1 MYDEALSSIYQ
12 FDKNVKTQ
20 STQTLDIA
28 VLPGDGIGP
37 EVMNAALALLNA
49 VQEICGGP
57 KLHFTSYDA
66 GAQFYAQSGVAL
78 PEATLAACER
88 SQAMLFGAMGWP
100 DIRNAD
106 GTEIMPQLELRMIF
120 RLYAGVRPIRWFPG
134 LPAVL
139 SDERARGIDFVLIR
153 EQTEGLFHARG
164 RGVIE
169 DDSVARDTMQITR
182 AGTARVSEF
191 AFRLAERRRE
201 RRKASGLP
209 SLVTCV
215 DKANVFTSMAFF
227 RKVFDE
233 VAARH
238 PEIASDHSLVDAMAF
253 TMIKKP
259 WVLDVMV
266 MENMYGDILSDMGAG
281 LIGGLGM
288 APSGDI
294 GDEHGLFQPVH
305 GTAPDIAGQGKAN
318 PCAMFL
324 SAAMMLDW
332 LADRHGEPQLEAGAR
347 AIEKAVELALSSGN
361 AVPMEYGGSAGT
373 AALTAATIGALPEA
387 WRSGARS
394 GCGLGQ

>member
-1 MYDEALSSIYQ
+1 VNIKST
-12 FDKNVKTQ
+12 TQ
-20 STQTLDIA
+20 VLDIA

-37 EVMNAALALLNA
+37 EVMNASLKVLRA
-49 VQEICGGP
+49 VHGICGGP
-57 KLHFTSYDA
+57 ELHCTNYDA

-78 PEATLAACER
+78 PEATLKACER

-106 GTEIMPQLELRMIF
+106 GTEIMPQLELRMLF
-120 RLYAGVRPIRWFPG
+120 ELYAGVRPIRWFPG
-134 LPAVL
+134 VPVVL
-139 SDERARGIDFVLIR
+139 TDERARGIDFVLIR
-153 EQTEGLFHARG
+153 EQTEGLFYARG
-164 RGVIE
+164 RGVVE
-169 DDSVARDTMQITR
+169 NDSVAYDTMQITR
-182 AGTARVSEF
+182 GGTARVSEF
-191 AFRLAERRRE
+191 AFRLAERRRK
-201 RRKASGLP
+201 RREAAGLA

-233 VAARH
+233 VAVRH
-238 PEIASDHSLVDAMAF
+238 SEIASDHSLVDAMAF
-253 TMIKKP
+253 SMIKKP

-332 LADRHGEPQLEAGAR
+332 LADRHGERQLEVAAR
-347 AIEKAVELALSSGN
+347 VIEKAVEIALSGGG
-361 AVPMEYGGSAGT
+361 VTPMEYGGDAGT
-373 AALTAATIGALPEA
+373 GELTAAVVGALREA
-387 WRSGARS
+387 RRRMGA
-394 GCGLGQ
+394 

>member
-1 MYDEALSSIYQ
+1 
-12 FDKNVKTQ
+12 VKTQ
-20 STQTLDIA
+20 STTQVLDIA

-37 EVMNAALALLNA
+37 EVMSAALHLLGA
-49 VQEICGGP
+49 VHDTCGGP
-57 KLHFTSYDA
+57 RLHFTAYDA
-66 GAQFYAQSGVAL
+66 GAQFYARSGVAL
-78 PEATLAACER
+78 PEATLRACER

-106 GTEIMPQLELRMIF
+106 GTEIMPQLELRLAF
-120 RLYAGVRPIRWFPG
+120 ELYAGVRPIRWFPG
-134 LPAVL
+134 LPTVL
-139 SDERARGIDFVLIR
+139 ADERARGIDFVLIR
-153 EQTEGLFHARG
+153 EQTEGLFYARG

-169 DDSVARDTMQITR
+169 NDSVAYDTMQITR
-182 AGTARVSEF
+182 AGTSRVSEF

-201 RRKASGLP
+201 RRRAAGLG

-233 VAARH
+233 VAVRH
-238 PEIASDHSLVDAMAF
+238 ADVASNHSLVDAMAF
-253 TMIKKP
+253 TMISKP

-305 GTAPDIAGQGKAN
+305 GSAPDIAGQGKAN

-332 LADRHGEPQLEAGAR
+332 LADRHGEPQLEGGAR
-347 AIEKAVELALSSGN
+347 VIEKAVEIALSGGGV
-361 AVPMEYGGSAGT
+361 APMEYGGDAGT
-373 AALTAATIGALPEA
+373 AELTAAVVGALSEA
-387 WRSGARS
+387 RRRIG
-394 GCGLGQ
+394 

>member
-1 MYDEALSSIYQ
+1 M
-12 FDKNVKTQ
+12 KTK
-20 STQTLDIA
+20 STTQILDIA

-37 EVMNAALALLNA
+37 EVMGAALELLSA
-49 VQEICGGP
+49 VHDCCGGP
-57 KLHFTSYDA
+57 ELRCTTYDA
-66 GAQFYAQSGVAL
+66 GAQFYARSGVAL
-78 PEATLAACER
+78 PEATLKACER
-88 SQAMLFGAMGWP
+88 SHAMLFGAMGWP

-106 GTEIMPQLELRMIF
+106 GTEIMPQLELRLMF
-120 RLYAGVRPIRWFPG
+120 ELYAGVRPIRWFPG
-134 LPAVL
+134 LPVVL
-139 SDERARGIDFVLIR
+139 ADERARGIDFVLIR
-153 EQTEGLFHARG
+153 EQTEGLFFARG
-164 RGVIE
+164 RGRVE
-169 DDSVARDTMQITR
+169 NDSEAYDTMQITR

-191 AFRLAERRRE
+191 SFRLAERRRE
-201 RRKASGLP
+201 RRQTAGLA

-227 RKVFDE
+227 RKLFDE

-238 PEIASDHSLVDAMAF
+238 PEVANDHSLVDAMAF

-294 GDEHGLFQPVH
+294 GDRHGLFQPVH

-332 LADRHGEPQLEAGAR
+332 LADRHNEPQLEVSAR
-347 AIEKAVELALSSGN
+347 VIEKAIEIALTRGSV
-361 AVPMEYGGSAGT
+361 VPMDYGGNSGT
-373 AALTAATIGALPEA
+373 AELTAAVIGALEEA
-387 WRSGARS
+387 RGKV
-394 GCGLGQ
+394 G

>member
-1 MYDEALSSIYQ
+1 M
-12 FDKNVKTQ
+12 KTQ
-20 STQTLDIA
+20 STTQTLDIA

-37 EVMNAALALLNA
+37 EVMSAAIQLLNA
-49 VQEICGGP
+49 VYDTCGGP
-57 KLHFTSYDA
+57 ALHFTTYDA
-66 GAQFYAQSGVAL
+66 GAQFYARSGVAL
-78 PEATLAACER
+78 PEETLRACER

-106 GTEIMPQLELRMIF
+106 GTEIMPQLELRLAF
-120 RLYAGVRPIRWFPG
+120 ELYAGVRPIRWFPRVPVA
-134 LPAVL
+134 LT
-139 SDERARGIDFVLIR
+139 DERARGIDFVLIR

-164 RGVIE
+164 RGVLE
-169 DDSVARDTMQITR
+169 NDSVAYDTMKITR
-182 AGTARVSEF
+182 AGTSRVSEF
-191 AFRLAERRRE
+191 AFRLAERRRS
-201 RRKASGLP
+201 RRKAAGLQ

-238 PEIASDHSLVDAMAF
+238 GEVASNHSLVDAMAF
-253 TMIKKP
+253 TMISKP
-259 WVLDVMV
+259 WTLDVMV

-288 APSGDI
+288 APSGDV

-305 GTAPDIAGQGKAN
+305 GSAPDIAGQGKAN

-332 LADRHGEPQLEAGAR
+332 LADRYGEAELGLGAR
-347 AIEKAVELALSSGN
+347 VIEKAVEIALSGGG
-361 AVPMEYGGSAGT
+361 VRPMEYGGSAGT
-373 AALTAATIGALPEA
+373 AELTGAVVGALSKA
-387 WRSGARS
+387 ARS
-394 GCGLGQ
+394 IS